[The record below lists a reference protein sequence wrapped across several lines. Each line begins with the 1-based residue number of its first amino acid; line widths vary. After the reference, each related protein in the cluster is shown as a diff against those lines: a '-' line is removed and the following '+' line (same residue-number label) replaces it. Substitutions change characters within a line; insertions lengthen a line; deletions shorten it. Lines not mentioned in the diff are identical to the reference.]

1 MASFTDE
8 PTRFRIV
15 DLETTGT
22 TPNDAVVEIAAV
34 DLLGEQIIPVGS
46 DLVRPPIPIPPQAS
60 AVHHITDD
68 DVSGSP
74 TLEGLL
80 PFYMNEGRV
89 AGVGVFTAHHWVF
102 EGQWLS
108 GKLAGRPVICTYKA
122 ALRVWPEAPG
132 HSNQAL
138 RYWLKPKGF
147 RSEFASPAHRAQP
160 DAYVTALLL
169 RELLRVVSVDNLIAW
184 TGEPVLLPRVTF
196 GRHRGCRWN
205 EVPVDY
211 LEWITERSDH
221 SEDVRFT
228 AIHALT
234 ARYGTPSYKYVRHH
248 VSHSEEENG
257 RCRDKPVGSQSGSRT
272 TNYTISEAA

>member
-46 DLVRPPIPIPPQAS
+46 DLARPPTPIPPEAS
-60 AVHHITDD
+60 AIHHITDE
-68 DVSGSP
+68 DVSGFP
-74 TLEGLL
+74 TLEELL
-80 PFYMNEGRV
+80 PFYMDEGRV

-122 ALRVWPEAPG
+122 AIRVWPEAPG

-147 RSEFASPAHRAQP
+147 RSDFASPVHRAQP
-160 DAYVTALLL
+160 DAFVTSLIL
-169 RELLRVVSVDNLIAW
+169 RELLRVATVDDLIAW
-184 TGEPVLLPRVTF
+184 TSEPVLLPRVTF
-196 GRHRGCRWN
+196 GRHRGCRWD

-234 ARYGTPSYKYVRHH
+234 ARCGTPSLAML
-248 VSHSEEENG
+248 
-257 RCRDKPVGSQSGSRT
+257 RT
-272 TNYTISEAA
+272 TSGAS